1 MRKLNIEKL
10 GTDMFERERLDGK
23 KLDKGKSDRECLGG
37 DQPDKGKPDRGKS
50 ANGCCGA
57 DDLYVRW
64 QWSGAQEFGTDRN
77 DRSRGNFDRDL
88 AFVVECVF
96 SRFGLAKRFLEG
108 WFRAS

>member
-1 MRKLNIEKL
+1 MEK
-10 GTDMFERERLDGK
+10 E
-23 KLDKGKSDRECLGG
+23 LDKGKSDRECLGG

-64 QWSGAQEFGTDRN
+64 QWSGAQKFGTDRN